1 MHHKNYV
8 HHTVVP
14 VAPVLASLIA
24 ELSNG
29 DDPANDIIIRR
40 TVGGP
45 L

>member
-1 MHHKNYV
+1 MHHINYV
-8 HHTVVP
+8 HRTVVP
-14 VAPVLASLIA
+14 VAPVLVSLIA

-29 DDPANDIIIRR
+29 DHPANDIIIRR